1 MCQMK
6 KVVVWLYN
14 QLSFKLRLK
23 FTRFVFTSVKYYHH
37 PWVVMVVK
45 LSTSSPSTP
54 MIWVQLPLKS
64 TIFIVI
70 FKRSKINEIE
80 AENGPFYKTTLNSR
94 CHFSFHFSYLHFDF
108 VTASKK
114 LFYTSPSLWN
124 ENFVRNICV
133 SLNVL
138 AFAFSQYLKT
148 RVFGRC
154 FSGQVRRRMQQQL
167 SRKKNILTLFQE
179 TKRSALNLRLLQ
191 TSSPIKIKGLAKS
204 FERLGITD

>member
-1 MCQMK
+1 M
-6 KVVVWLYN
+6 
-14 QLSFKLRLK
+14 SFKLCLT
-23 FTRFVFTSVKYYHH
+23 FTRFMFTSVKCYHH

-54 MIWVQLPLKS
+54 IIWVQLPLKS

-114 LFYTSPSLWN
+114 LFYTSPSHWN

-133 SLNVL
+133 SLNVFGLCIFTVLENTCVWQMLFWTSEEAHATTAIQKKKYPDFISRNKKECFKL
-138 AFAFSQYLKT
+138 AFLANIFSNQNKG
-148 RVFGRC
+148 FGEI
-154 FSGQVRRRMQQQL
+154 FWKVGNHGL
-167 SRKKNILTLFQE
+167 SVQ
-179 TKRSALNLRLLQ
+179 SVW
-191 TSSPIKIKGLAKS
+191 SDG
-204 FERLGITD
+204 

>member
-1 MCQMK
+1 M
-6 KVVVWLYN
+6 
-14 QLSFKLRLK
+14 
-23 FTRFVFTSVKYYHH
+23 FTSVKCYHH

-54 MIWVQLPLKS
+54 IIWVQLPLKS

-114 LFYTSPSLWN
+114 LFYTSPSHWN

-133 SLNVL
+133 SLNV
-138 AFAFSQYLKT
+138 
-148 RVFGRC
+148 FGLC
-154 FSGQVRRRMQQQL
+154 IFTVLENTCVWQMLFWTSEEAHATTAIQ
-167 SRKKNILTLFQE
+167 KKIILTLFQE